1 MDGAEG
7 PTAAGSETGLEL
19 SRGGFDFAFNSQ
31 NFSDRVLR
39 LEIVAGGSSGDV
51 VAGGSLAGSERGR
64 NEEVAI
70 LGVTFMIS
78 VLIELQACL
87 DPWMLL
93 ILQVKTM
100 YINSAILAARSPFFL
115 KLFSNGM
122 KESDQTHPTLRI
134 ADSDE
139 NALMELLSFIYSGKL
154 TTTEPT
160 FLLDILMAADKFQ
173 VISCMRHCYQLLT
186 SLPLTTE
193 SALLYLDH
201 PCSMSMATEVQL
213 LKGAAKEFLA
223 NKYKDY
229 NKFQH
234 EVMNFSLA
242 GIEAILSSTDL
253 YVQSE
258 DFLYYLLVKW
268 ARVRY
273 PELEERRKILSSH
286 LLPLVR
292 FSHMTYKAFQRIL
305 TCTDNDID
313 HEHVTKLITGVL
325 LCKAY
330 PAHKPGALAACA
342 TCCLP
347 VAERAYKYR
356 HMKVV
361 AFDKPCPQVI
371 AYVDLKREE
380 CSQLFPL
387 KQIFSHPFHV
397 AGQGFI
403 LMARCHKDEQSDLYR
418 FGLFLC
424 IDPVLKGSRSVTV
437 EYEFAARTRPRQFVS
452 KFNASD
458 TFTDGV
464 LVGCDDIFLVP
475 WSTFMAD
482 DNLFIDG
489 VLHLRV
495 DLMVVEQTELQA

>member
-19 SRGGFDFAFNSQ
+19 SWGGFDFAFNSQ

-39 LEIVAGGSSGDV
+39 LEIVAGGSTEDV
-51 VAGGSLAGSERGR
+51 VAGSERGR
-64 NEEVAI
+64 NEEV
-70 LGVTFMIS
+70 LR
-78 VLIELQACL
+78 
-87 DPWMLL
+87 
-93 ILQVKTM
+93 VKTM

-122 KESDQTHPTLRI
+122 KESDQTCPTLRI

-139 NALMELLSFIYSGKL
+139 NALIELLSFMYSGKL

-160 FLLDILMAADKFQ
+160 FLLDILMAADKFE
-173 VISCMRHCYQLLT
+173 VVSCMRHCCQLLR

-201 PCSMSMATEVQL
+201 PYSLSMAAEVQL

-223 NKYKDY
+223 NKYRDY
-229 NKFQH
+229 NKFRLDM
-234 EVMNFSLA
+234 MNISLA
-242 GIEAILSSTDL
+242 GIEAVLSSSDL
-253 YVQSE
+253 HVEYE
-258 DFLYYLLVKW
+258 DQLFYLMLKW

-273 PELEERRKILSSH
+273 PELEERREILSSH

-292 FSHMTYKAFQRIL
+292 FSHMTYRAFQRIL

-313 HEHVTKLITGVL
+313 HEQVTKLITGVL

-342 TCCLP
+342 TSCLP

-356 HMKVV
+356 HLKVV
-361 AFDKPCPQVI
+361 VFDKPRPQVI
-371 AYVDLKREE
+371 AYMDLKREE
-380 CSQLFPL
+380 CAQLLPSQH
-387 KQIFSHPFHV
+387 IFSQPVHV
-397 AGQGFI
+397 AGQCFV
-403 LMARCHKDEQSDLYR
+403 LMARCNNHEQSGSYR
-418 FGLFLC
+418 FGLFLW
-424 IDPVLKGSRSVTV
+424 INPVLKGSRCVTV
-437 EYEFAARTRPRQFVS
+437 DYEFASRTMPSRQFVS
-452 KFNASD
+452 KLNASH
-458 TFTDGV
+458 TFTDKAA
-464 LVGCDDIFLVP
+464 VGHSDLFSVP

-482 DNLFIDG
+482 DGFFIDG
-489 VLHLRV
+489 VLHLRL
-495 DLMVVEQTELQA
+495 DLTVVGQMEPQT

>member
-1 MDGAEG
+1 MAGAEG
-7 PTAAGSETGLEL
+7 SPTARAGAEMDIEFSVGSWGPSFE
-19 SRGGFDFAFNSQ
+19 FAFDAE
-31 NFSDRVLR
+31 NFSDKLLR
-39 LEIVAGGSSGDV
+39 IEVVASGNVAGARDPV
-51 VAGGSLAGSERGR
+51 
-64 NEEVAI
+64 EEV
-70 LGVTFMIS
+70 
-78 VLIELQACL
+78 
-87 DPWMLL
+87 
-93 ILQVKTM
+93 LQVKTM

-201 PCSMSMATEVQL
+201 PCSMSMAAEVQL
-213 LKGAAKEFLA
+213 LKGAAKEFLV

-292 FSHMTYKAFQRIL
+292 FSHMTYKAFQSIL

-342 TCCLP
+342 TSCLP

-371 AYVDLKREE
+371 AYMDLKREE
-380 CSQLFPL
+380 CSLL
-387 KQIFSHPFHV
+387 KPIFSYPFHV

-403 LMARCHKDEQSDLYR
+403 LMARCNKDEQSDLFR

-424 IDPVLKGSRSVTV
+424 IDPVLKGSRAVTV

-452 KFNASD
+452 KFNASE

-464 LVGCDDIFLVP
+464 LVGCDNIFLVP

-482 DNLFIDG
+482 DDLFIHG

-495 DLMVVEQTELQA
+495 DLTVVEQTELQA